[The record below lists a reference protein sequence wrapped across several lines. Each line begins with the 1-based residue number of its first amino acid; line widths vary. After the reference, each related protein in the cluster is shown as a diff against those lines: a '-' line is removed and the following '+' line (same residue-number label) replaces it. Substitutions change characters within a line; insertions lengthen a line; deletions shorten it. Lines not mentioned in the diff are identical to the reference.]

1 MSRLTFST
9 PFMLGFDNL
18 DRMIDQIAKTGS
30 EGFPPYNVE
39 QISESMLR
47 ITLAVAGYAEENLD
61 ISVEDNQLVVTG
73 HRAEE
78 ENRQY
83 LYKGIATR
91 SFKKAFVLAHG
102 MEVDRAFMENGLLC
116 IDLLRP
122 ENTELIKKIKIETRP
137 VKEVCFNKKESKH
150 GKTKSDRM

>member
-1 MSRLTFST
+1 MSRLTFNT

-61 ISVEDNQLVVTG
+61 ISVEDNQLVVSG
-73 HRAEE
+73 HRDEKE
-78 ENRQY
+78 DHQY

-91 SFKKAFVLAHG
+91 SFKKTFVLAHG
-102 MEVDRAFMENGLLC
+102 MEVHHAFMENGLLC

-137 VKEVCFNKKESKH
+137 VKEVCFNKK
-150 GKTKSDRM
+150 GNKTCKNKV

>member
-18 DRMIDQIAKTGS
+18 DRMIDQIAKAGS

-39 QISESMLR
+39 QLSDSMLR
-47 ITLAVAGYAEENLD
+47 ITLAVAGYAEENMD
-61 ISVEDNQLVVTG
+61 ISVEDNQLIVCG
-73 HRAEE
+73 HRDEE

-102 MEVDRAFMENGLLC
+102 MEVSRAFMENGLLC
-116 IDLLRP
+116 IDLIRP
-122 ENTELIKKIKIETRP
+122 ENTELVKKIKIETRP
-137 VKEVCFNKKESKH
+137 SKELCLNRKETKH
-150 GKTKSDRM
+150 GKTKSN

>member
-1 MSRLTFST
+1 
-9 PFMLGFDNL
+9 MLGFDNL

-47 ITLAVAGYAEENLD
+47 ITLAVAGYAEEDLD
-61 ISVEDNQLVVTG
+61 ISVEDNQLVVSG

-91 SFKKAFVLAHG
+91 SFRKTFVLAHG
-102 MEVDRAFMENGLLC
+102 MKVDRAFMENGLLC
-116 IDLLRP
+116 VDLIRP
-122 ENTELIKKIKIETRP
+122 ENTALVEKIKIETGTG
-137 VKEVCFNKKESKH
+137 KKLCFDKKETKH